1 MNIIAKDKLKK
12 YFSIWPKTLLV
23 VALILMCTTI
33 TILNLRKTITVVID
47 GKENQITTLAKNLNK
62 ILDNYAIVVGEKD
75 KISMTLDSEVKDGDV
90 IYISKAVEI
99 EVSVDGKNLTVSSAE
114 PTVKDLLAVENITL
128 NGEDKI
134 VPSVEKSLENGM
146 KIQITRVKREVV
158 NEVQQIAF
166 ETEVRKSDEMVEGT
180 QNVVQEGAAGEKAI
194 TTEVVY
200 EDGKE
205 VNRKVVEEK
214 VQKDP
219 IKKIVDIGTLGVL
232 RPSRGGGE
240 VLYTEM
246 KVFSSTA
253 YTADRGDASDRTA
266 TGTRCR
272 RDPNGY
278 STVAVDPRVIPL
290 GTKLYI
296 EGYGYAIAED
306 TGGAIKGNILDLY
319 FNTYSEMMNWG
330 RRKINVYILK

>member
-12 YFSIWPKTLLV
+12 YFSIWPKTLFI
-23 VALILMCTTI
+23 VALVLMCTTI
-33 TILNLRKTITVVID
+33 TILNLRKDITVVID
-47 GKENQITTLAKNLNK
+47 GKETKITTLAKNLNK
-62 ILDNYAIVVGEKD
+62 VFEDYGISVGEKD
-75 KISMTLDSEVKDGDV
+75 KVSMTLDSEVKDGDI

-99 EVSVDGKNLTVSSAE
+99 EVNVDGKDLTLASAE

-128 NGEDKI
+128 EAEDKI
-134 VPSVEKSLENGM
+134 VPALEKPLENGM
-146 KIQITRVKREVV
+146 KIQITRVKREIL
-158 NEVQQIAF
+158 NEVQEIAF
-166 ETEVRKSDEMVEGT
+166 ETEVRKNNDLAEGT
-180 QNVVQEGAAGEKAI
+180 QQVVQEGSSGEKAI

-214 VQKDP
+214 VQKNP
-219 IKKIVDIGTLGVL
+219 IKKIVNIGTLGVL
-232 RPSRGGGE
+232 RPSRGGE
-240 VLYTEM
+240 VLYT
-246 KVFSSTA
+246 KKLSFSSTA

-266 TGTRCR
+266 TGTKCR

-306 TGGAIKGNILDLY
+306 TGGAIKGNIIDVY

-330 RRKINVYILK
+330 RRRINVYIIK